1 MLNKRLG
8 LVIAVLAVGAISLS
22 ACSNAALPVAQAQT
36 SDLPAGRSITVVGQG
51 QSSGAPDVAHI
62 NIGVETTG
70 ASAQEAVNANKQQMS
85 ALLEKLKAMGVA
97 DKDVQT
103 SNYSIY
109 TERPQPAMPVEGGA
123 AGSEGVIYHVS
134 NQVNVTV
141 RDVSKLGDIL
151 DQAVSAGAN
160 NIYGVYFEVSDPSQ
174 LEAAA
179 REKAIA
185 DAKARAES
193 LAQLSGVSLGE
204 VLTISE
210 VIGGPGPVIER
221 AVVGMGGGGG
231 TPIQP
236 GETQV
241 NVSVQV
247 TYAIK

>member
-22 ACSNAALPVAQAQT
+22 ACSNAAVPVAQAQT
-36 SDLPAGRSITVVGQG
+36 SDLPTGRSITVVGQG
-51 QSSGAPDVAHI
+51 QASGAPDVAHI

-210 VIGGPGPVIER
+210 VIGGPGPLIES
-221 AVVGMGGGGG
+221 AVVGMGGGG